1 MREKSFI
8 QIAVHTL
15 TNIFVLIALA
25 WFIVHSFLTT
35 VEISGH
41 SMEPALSSGDLV
53 MVDTLKYKFFAPD
66 RLDVVIFQKNDSTEN
81 IKRVVG
87 LPGETVVIQN
97 GRIYINGTLLESDT
111 ISNISLAGIA
121 EKPVQLMDDEYF
133 LIGDNADSSEDSRFI
148 NVGNVHKSQ
157 ILGKVW
163 FRLLP
168 IDKVSLVK

>member
-8 QIAVHTL
+8 QKTVHTL

-41 SMEPALSSGDLV
+41 SMEPGLSSGEIAL
-53 MVDTLKYKFFAPD
+53 VDTLKYKFLKPS

-97 GRIYINGTLLESDT
+97 GRIYINGTLLESDK

-121 EKPVQLMDDEYF
+121 EKPVQLMEDEYF

-157 ILGKVW
+157 ITGKVW
-163 FRLLP
+163 FILLP
-168 IDKVSLVK
+168 LDKINFVK

>member
-41 SMEPALSSGDLV
+41 SMEPGLSSGELV
-53 MVDTLKYKFFAPD
+53 MVDTLKYKFFTPD

>member
-8 QIAVHTL
+8 QIAVHAL

-53 MVDTLKYKFFAPD
+53 MVDTLKYKFLAPD

>member
-41 SMEPALSSGDLV
+41 SMEPGLSSGELV
-53 MVDTLKYKFFAPD
+53 MVDTLKYKFFTPD

-97 GRIYINGTLLESDT
+97 GRIYINGTLLESDS

-157 ILGKVW
+157 IIGKVW
-163 FRLLP
+163 FKLLP
-168 IDKVSLVK
+168 INKVSLVN